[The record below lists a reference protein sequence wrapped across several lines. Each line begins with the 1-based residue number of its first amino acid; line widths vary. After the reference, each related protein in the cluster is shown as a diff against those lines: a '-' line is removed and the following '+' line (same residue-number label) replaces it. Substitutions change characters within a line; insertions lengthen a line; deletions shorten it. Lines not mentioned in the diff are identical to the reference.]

1 MAISSYWQNHIN
13 AWQNSRLSQAAYC
26 RQHNL
31 KYGTF
36 TNRLS
41 IFRAK
46 QIVTPASELVAV
58 RIQPPLVA
66 AGCIVLQ
73 IRTHRLELPV
83 SVSARWL
90 AELLQCLG

>member
-41 IFRAK
+41 ILRAK
-46 QIVTPASELVAV
+46 QIVTPASELVQAV
-58 RIQPPLVA
+58 INARRRFRDHIQA
-66 AGCIVLQ
+66 ARRNG
-73 IRTHRLELPV
+73 
-83 SVSARWL
+83 
-90 AELLQCLG
+90 